1 MNERASYRVNARY
14 AAFAGHRGICIRD
27 LLSPEDRSFWIR
39 YETGRL
45 RFGAVLAFSSLQLNL
60 LAISNGPQILVYDVE
75 ARRTRATLRGNGRI
89 VTSISF
95 AHDQPNTLATGGV
108 DGSTCVWSLVEPSI
122 PLHHLRGLVGACSNV
137 AVSPHSINH
146 IAVCHKGR
154 VSIWN
159 VPNFRPVG
167 AMTARTS
174 SLQLLAWS
182 ASEPGVLAGV
192 SSSGRF
198 TLWNV
203 KHMLATGNS
212 PKSSELEEDLAEDD
226 HAMFGE
232 PRESYNTPFS
242 LHELGYPVSQVQL
255 LGRGGIVVLPKE
267 GKTIYFYTFSQD
279 SDSLT
284 ELWRLSLDSAIDC
297 FTLRPTGNGAMQ
309 VVACLSEEIQTY
321 KVPPPVLDGMRWSQ
335 NQSVRNSLTS
345 QARFNEQPAGHP
357 ATIKPERVRRQISN
371 RESIPSTPKKA
382 RAGIMSPESR
392 SPASKTGR
400 RHSHNK
406 KDSATANRAMT
417 SSLELLK
424 KNVSQKE
431 EQSPMPFL
439 SPSIPARRDNLNT
452 LPPLDDVLHLPPLA
466 RASFDSLASSATHDH
481 DSDSDDETFAG
492 NMRSSGSLLP
502 GGVNVP
508 LPRTCGALFGMNGQ
522 LITFFPSRK
531 IASTAIDEAEV
542 IEPESHGGHFSEAT
556 QLFPSF
562 GNIAAIP
569 HIRDDSDSDGF
580 EPWESGI
587 RGAPKFAFE
596 PASYETRPSWKARFS
611 PTKPDMSPLSGHN
624 AVYIAVRDVEILLPS
639 RKSLAEQY
647 RLVGEAEDHNSELCL
662 ENAKS
667 AAAADLCE
675 LADSWNLLALLLEQ
689 KPALGV
695 ELGDIWANE
704 SRQIIGQRPALSTR
718 PSLALKGN
726 RGLEQIAQ
734 SRLQWRDHPFGHGWA
749 TEKILDWAESRADLQ
764 TLACTSA
771 LVTRSLESSSGS
783 QRGLSVPRFDVLGG
797 ELEGLALDDIYA
809 VPPTS
814 NSSPGGLY
822 RVDESPLRLL
832 GSHSSSREPSQ
843 PTTPYLDSSASTPPL
858 SFSALQSQSL
868 RLSASGS
875 ASPEHQRGSFS
886 AAAKYYAQSITDKI
900 AAYGSSPP
908 PRKSGTSPANELSS
922 SLPVPAGSW
931 SKSVSFASTTD
942 ASNSERRHMSLGQ
955 ADEEYDSDKTID
967 DADRPHTPRLPNNQV
982 SFQVNQEAVFFDE
995 LSASTEHSFPL
1006 NSMAQRSRLWLQSY
1020 AEQLRSWDLLME
1032 AAELDN
1038 ISHAGN
1044 QNPSRPNSPKRSVIP
1059 HRAAS
1064 QRHTNC
1070 SACFCVIHGAEQLC
1084 PSCLHATHPKCLED
1098 LIESIGSEQFKCPTG
1113 CGCNCA
1119 EVTDLQFQ
1127 VLERDT
1133 ETVPQPASGVFKKKS
1148 SSTDPRRLRS
1158 RLQGDTW

>member
-1 MNERASYRVNARY
+1 
-14 AAFAGHRGICIRD
+14 
-27 LLSPEDRSFWIR
+27 
-39 YETGRL
+39 
-45 RFGAVLAFSSLQLNL
+45 
-60 LAISNGPQILVYDVE
+60 
-75 ARRTRATLRGNGRI
+75 
-89 VTSISF
+89 
-95 AHDQPNTLATGGV
+95 
-108 DGSTCVWSLVEPSI
+108 
-122 PLHHLRGLVGACSNV
+122 
-137 AVSPHSINH
+137 
-146 IAVCHKGR
+146 
-154 VSIWN
+154 
-159 VPNFRPVG
+159 
-167 AMTARTS
+167 MTARTS

-182 ASEPGVLAGV
+182 ASEPGVLAGI

-203 KHMLATGNS
+203 KHMLATGNC
-212 PKSSELEEDLAEDD
+212 PKLSELEEDLTEDD
-226 HAMFGE
+226 HAMFGA

-255 LGRGGIVVLPKE
+255 LGRAGIVVLPRE
-267 GKTIYFYTFSQD
+267 GTTIYFYTFSQD
-279 SDSLT
+279 ADSLT

-297 FTLRPTGNGAMQ
+297 FTLRSTGNGAMQ

-321 KVPPPVLDGMRWSQ
+321 KIPLPVLDGMRWSQ

-345 QARFNEQPAGHP
+345 QARLNEQPAGHP
-357 ATIKPERVRRQISN
+357 ATIKPERVRRQMSN
-371 RESIPSTPKKA
+371 KKSIASTPKKA
-382 RAGIMSPESR
+382 RAGITSPEPR

-400 RHSHNK
+400 RYSHNK

-417 SSLELLK
+417 SSLELPK
-424 KNVSQKE
+424 KQKLSQKE

-439 SPSIPARRDNLNT
+439 SPSIPARRDDLST

-466 RASFDSLASSATHDH
+466 RASFDSLTSSATHDH
-481 DSDSDDETFAG
+481 DSDSDDDTFAG

-502 GGVNVP
+502 GGVNIP
-508 LPRTCGALFGMNGQ
+508 LPRTCGAMFGMNGQ

-542 IEPESHGGHFSEAT
+542 VEPASHGGHFSEAS

-569 HIRDDSDSDGF
+569 HIRGDSYSDGL
-580 EPWESGI
+580 EPWESGF
-587 RGAPKFAFE
+587 GDAPKSAFE

-611 PTKPDMSPLSGHN
+611 PTKPDRSPLSGHN

-647 RLVGEAEDHNSELCL
+647 RLVGEAEDPSIREAEDHNSELCL

-675 LADSWNLLALLLEQ
+675 VADSWNLLALLLEQ

-695 ELGDIWANE
+695 ELSDMRASE
-704 SRQIIGQRPALSTR
+704 SRQMSGKRPPPSTK

-726 RGLEQIAQ
+726 RGLEQIPQ
-734 SRLQWRDHPFGHGWA
+734 SRMQWRDRPFAHGWA

-771 LVTRSLESSSGS
+771 LVTKSFESSSAS

-797 ELEGLALDDIYA
+797 ELGGLALDDIHA

-814 NSSPGGLY
+814 SSSPGGLY

-832 GSHSSSREPSQ
+832 GSHNSSREPSQ
-843 PTTPYLDSSASTPPL
+843 PTTPYLDSSVSTPPL
-858 SFSALQSQSL
+858 SFSALQRQSL
-868 RLSASGS
+868 GLSASGS

-908 PRKSGTSPANELSS
+908 ARKSGTSPANELSS

-942 ASNSERRHMSLGQ
+942 ASKSERRHMSLGQ

-967 DADRPHTPRLPNNQV
+967 DADRPHSPRLPSNQV

-995 LSASTEHSFPL
+995 LGASTELSFSL
-1006 NSMAQRSRLWLQSY
+1006 NSMAQKSRRWCQSY

-1044 QNPSRPNSPKRSVIP
+1044 QNPSRPNSPKSSVIP

-1098 LIESIGSEQFKCPTG
+1098 LIEFIGSEQFECLTG

-1119 EVTDLQFQ
+1119 EVAELHFEM
-1127 VLERDT
+1127 LSSGPEIA
-1133 ETVPQPASGVFKKKS
+1133 PQPTSGVFKKKS
-1148 SSTDPRRLRS
+1148 SFTDPRRLRS